1 MGLRTKNTW
10 GSAGSALDQ
19 QRGDLWTV
27 DLGASVSNPSRP
39 GYGTLYAALGQ
50 FKEERTAGIPK
61 DGLEPFSTNI
71 SFPDAG
77 ITPEMF
83 RQGNM
88 PVNLPV
94 ADKVMEGV
102 RLTFKVEVPKRGE
115 VPALVNLLECWRD
128 MARIGRGFGDGTIP
142 NLINEKHQP
151 TFRFDVRVKFLA
163 GADKMARKDE
173 FNDTTASSTQLP
185 LRNSYT
191 LLLRKAWCASVLY
204 SEVSYADAKM
214 VDVTCQIYPEYIEAV
229 PERLEENDSN
239 FISLRTGEL
248 DV

>member
-1 MGLRTKNTW
+1 MRTKNTW

-27 DLGASVSNPSRP
+27 DLGASVSNPSRAD
-39 GYGTLYAALGQ
+39 YGTLYAALGQ
-50 FKEERTAGIPK
+50 FEEARTAGIPK
-61 DGLEPFSTNI
+61 DGLEPFATSI
-71 SFPDAG
+71 SFPEAG

-94 ADKVMEGV
+94 ADRAVEGV
-102 RLTFKVEVPKRGE
+102 RLMFKVEVPKRGT
-115 VPALVNLLECWRD
+115 VPVLVNLLECWRD

-142 NLINEKHQP
+142 NLTNEKHQP

-163 GADKMARKDE
+163 GADKIARKDV
-173 FNDTTASSTQLP
+173 FDNVTAANTQLP

-191 LLLRKAWCASVLY
+191 VLLRKAWCASVLY
-204 SEVSYADAKM
+204 SEVGYADAKM
-214 VDVTCQIYPEYIEAV
+214 MDVTCQIYPEYIETV
-229 PERLEENDSN
+229 PEKTEGEDSN

-248 DV
+248 NG